1 MAFTFKQ
8 NMFQP
13 ANADV
18 FPAVAPVRGSRGGAE
33 GEQKTRRIGGMRG
46 ERARSGSSKKVGII
60 Y

>member
-33 GEQKTRRIGGMRG
+33 DEENRGHERKGREVGVLRRWESYI
-46 ERARSGSSKKVGII
+46 KH
-60 Y
+60 